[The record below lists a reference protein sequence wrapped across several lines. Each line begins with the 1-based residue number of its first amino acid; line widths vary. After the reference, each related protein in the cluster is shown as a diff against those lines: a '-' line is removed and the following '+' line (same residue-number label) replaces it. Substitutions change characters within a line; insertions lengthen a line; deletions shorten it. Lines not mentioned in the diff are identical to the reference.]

1 MSELSCAAVVQS
13 GVVAVQSNVAA
24 VQSNVAA
31 VQSGAAAVQSGAAV
45 VLSDVAA
52 VLLDAATVQSENVAA
67 GDSGSYSI
75 ERKRAGVWVCSW
87 LLQRDVGVLRR
98 IQFIKKVGTRIVQV
112 YFLLRLSRDDKP
124 AAFQFVQ

>member
-1 MSELSCAAVVQS
+1 MSELSGAAVVLSDVAAVLS
-13 GVVAVQSNVAA
+13 GVVAVLSDVAA
-24 VQSNVAA
+24 VLSGVVA
-31 VQSGAAAVQSGAAV
+31 

-75 ERKRAGVWVCSW
+75 GRKRAGVWACFW
-87 LLQRDVGVLRR
+87 LLETDVGVLRR

-112 YFLLRLSRDDKP
+112 YFLLRLLRDDMP
-124 AAFQFVQ
+124 AAFQFVK